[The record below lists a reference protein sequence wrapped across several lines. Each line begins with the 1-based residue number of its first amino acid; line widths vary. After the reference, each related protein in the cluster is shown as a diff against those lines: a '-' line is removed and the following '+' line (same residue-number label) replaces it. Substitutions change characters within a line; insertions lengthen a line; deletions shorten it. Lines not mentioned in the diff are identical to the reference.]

1 MNSAPFAYPVAV
13 MTNEDTATALTL
25 SGVDPDG
32 DIISYVIDT
41 MPNTGALVLGIAG
54 SATYTPALNHNG
66 TLTFTYYTTDG
77 LLSSS
82 VATGTID
89 ILPVNDTPVV
99 YPGTYSVTPNTSTNS
114 GNSLTLQGT
123 GTDAEGS
130 VLTYA
135 VLTGPTNG
143 NVVSNGSGS
152 FTYTPN
158 IGFNGTDSFT
168 YTVSDGMV
176 VSTSATI
183 TLTVGTVTP
192 PVVVVP
198 SNPIVSG
205 PGGGGGGGG
214 AGSSSSSSSSENSTN
229 FNSAPII
236 KDGTYIVING
246 TVFAT
251 NDPTGLAGQLFL
263 MNRLLNPLSPVLS
276 GQISQTV
283 NPPMRASISD
293 MIENV
298 IDAEDPAMELRK
310 IVRIALNR
318 AIDSEDPFKDINN
331 AIINI
336 EMIDTSNDDRL
347 NSTQEYALRVLQFHQ
362 RMYENMVYRDL
373 NAASRVEQD
382 EVDPLD
388 EDIEP
393 ETDPLLDDTSDEDLS
408 DILKLLESLDK

>member
-1 MNSAPFAYPVAV
+1 MNSAPFAYPVTI
-13 MTNEDTATALTL
+13 MTNEDTAIALSL

-32 DIISYVIDT
+32 DIITYVIDT
-41 MPNTGALVLGIAG
+41 MPNTGALVLGSAG

-66 TLTFTYYTTDG
+66 TLTFTYHTSDG

-89 ILPVNDTPVV
+89 ILPVNDAPLA

-114 GNSLTLQGT
+114 GNSLILMGT
-123 GTDAEGS
+123 GTDVEGS
-130 VLTYA
+130 PLTYA

-168 YTVSDGMV
+168 YTVSDGMI

-214 AGSSSSSSSSENSTN
+214 AGSSSSSSSENSTS
-229 FNSAPII
+229 FNSAPVI
-236 KDGTYIVING
+236 KDGTYVVING

-263 MNRLLNPLSPVLS
+263 MNRSLNRITPVLS

-283 NPPMRASISD
+283 NSPMRASISD

-318 AIDSEDPFKDINN
+318 AIDAE
-331 AIINI
+331 
-336 EMIDTSNDDRL
+336 
-347 NSTQEYALRVLQFHQ
+347 
-362 RMYENMVYRDL
+362 
-373 NAASRVEQD
+373 
-382 EVDPLD
+382 DPLD
-388 EDIEP
+388 I
-393 ETDPLLDDTSDEDLS
+393 LDSALIDVEMMDT
-408 DILKLLESLDK
+408 